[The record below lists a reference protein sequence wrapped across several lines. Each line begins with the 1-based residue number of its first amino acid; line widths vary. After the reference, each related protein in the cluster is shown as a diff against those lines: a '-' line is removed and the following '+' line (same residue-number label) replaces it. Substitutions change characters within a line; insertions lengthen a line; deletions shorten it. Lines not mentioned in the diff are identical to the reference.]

1 MNASFARRLDR
12 LQTALI
18 ALSAPTLLA
27 EPKPLRPQVAV
38 APLAE
43 SLSLRE
49 RFLLARVRN
58 LAVCHA

>member
-1 MNASFARRLDR
+1 
-12 LQTALI
+12 
-18 ALSAPTLLA
+18 LA
-27 EPKPLRPQVAV
+27 EPKPLRPPVAV

-58 LAVCHA
+58 QAVCHA

>member
-1 MNASFARRLDR
+1 
-12 LQTALI
+12 
-18 ALSAPTLLA
+18 LA

-43 SLSLRE
+43 SLSLHE